1 MAGSRFLRR
10 AGRRLSVVI
19 ARRVQTNEL
28 FERPSERL
36 RQPPVFDKD
45 AKAANG
51 DAASA
56 PTDPDPQSEEP
67 PPKNSEQCTIASLAD
82 IKQVL
87 RGDGTH
93 KIINHWATW
102 CAPCKEEMPSLNEIK
117 NIIEF
122 KDINIIPINIGEEEI
137 EKSKKFFE
145 ELKINNL
152 EIFSGPSGDLAKKFK
167 LRGVPTTVILDKQG
181 YEVSRIIGS
190 IDFKDEK
197 FLNWL
202 RNIINS

>member
-1 MAGSRFLRR
+1 
-10 AGRRLSVVI
+10 
-19 ARRVQTNEL
+19 
-28 FERPSERL
+28 
-36 RQPPVFDKD
+36 
-45 AKAANG
+45 
-51 DAASA
+51 
-56 PTDPDPQSEEP
+56 
-67 PPKNSEQCTIASLAD
+67 
-82 IKQVL
+82 
-87 RGDGTH
+87 
-93 KIINHWATW
+93 
-102 CAPCKEEMPSLNEIK
+102 MPSLNEIK

-145 ELKINNL
+145 ELKIKNL